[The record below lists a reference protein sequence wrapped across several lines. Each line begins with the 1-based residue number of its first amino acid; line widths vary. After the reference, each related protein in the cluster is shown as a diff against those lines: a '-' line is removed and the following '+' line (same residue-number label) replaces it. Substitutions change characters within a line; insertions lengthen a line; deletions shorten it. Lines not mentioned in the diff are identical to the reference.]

1 MSLSGIEKALQEG
14 CKLHGFRSGGG
25 LRVIRLEK
33 ANKLR
38 GYGEHPNV
46 EGALNH
52 ADEDFLAGGRKYGDV
67 YGKSKDH
74 YITGSNSASSEL
86 DQWILRGHTIDAYLQ
101 GKEIVVELKGTEEVR
116 TPKDLVEKMKKT
128 CENVRWSKNGFTYI
142 STPTSTGYT
151 TEVISAPKGK
161 NTVGSSPWFYEV
173 LKVGKGDK
181 FYTALEEAIK
191 AEEVE

>member
-25 LRVIRLEK
+25 LRVIRLEQER
-33 ANKLR
+33 KLR

-52 ADEDFLAGGRKYGDV
+52 ADEDFLAGGRKYSDV

-74 YITGSNSASSEL
+74 YLTGSSLASSEL
-86 DQWILRGHTIDAYLQ
+86 DQWLLCGHTIDAYVQ
-101 GKEIVVELKGTEEVR
+101 GKEVVIELKGTEEVR

-128 CENVRWSKNGFTYI
+128 CENVRWSKNGFTYL
-142 STPTSTGYT
+142 STPTDTGYT

-161 NTVGSSPWFYEV
+161 TSKGSDPWFCEV
-173 LKVGKGDK
+173 LKVGRGNK
-181 FYTALEEAIK
+181 FYEALEAAVK
-191 AEEVE
+191 AEETL